1 MHTEFK
7 FLVRQQYDDRYFI
20 QSHSHPCYELVYY
33 LSGSGNVK
41 IGDRDY
47 PFSEN
52 TCVLSAPNE
61 IHSESSSSPAL
72 VLFIGFTID
81 QATINEPLPEHSV
94 FTDQNETILQ
104 KLLEIESEIRNKK
117 NYYNAI
123 VNILTENLV
132 YLLLRENDPHT
143 DTRAALDF
151 SYILNYVESAANQ
164 RISVEQ
170 IAAALGYNY
179 DYLRQLFLKKTGM
192 TLKNYIM
199 DIRLN
204 NVQKYL
210 LNYDYTLDELADI
223 TGFTSPSHLCM
234 VFKRKFGL
242 SPLEYKLKERKDPK
256 VDNLKQ

>member
-1 MHTEFK
+1 M
-7 FLVRQQYDDRYFI
+7 
-20 QSHSHPCYELVYY
+20 
-33 LSGSGNVK
+33 
-41 IGDRDY
+41 
-47 PFSEN
+47 
-52 TCVLSAPNE
+52 
-61 IHSESSSSPAL
+61 
-72 VLFIGFTID
+72 
-81 QATINEPLPEHSV
+81 
-94 FTDQNETILQ
+94 
-104 KLLEIESEIRNKK
+104 
-117 NYYNAI
+117 
-123 VNILTENLV
+123 
-132 YLLLRENDPHT
+132 LRENDPHT
-143 DTRAALDF
+143 DTRAAIDF
-151 SYILNYVESAANQ
+151 SYILNSVESAANQ

-256 VDNLKQ
+256 VNNLKQ